1 MVLLSIYPIFNAA
14 YWQLQIKKMS
24 KRINIKRQILL
35 PIAAAGLLFTTA
47 SFQNDFFEIAK
58 QIEIFTEMYKQLN
71 MNYVDDTNPAELMD
85 NAIEGM
91 LEGLD
96 PYTVYWTEQ
105 EVEKSKINRR
115 GSYTGIG
122 ANVRTKEDAITI
134 IEPWKD
140 YPADKAGLKAGD
152 DIIEVDGIKISEYKD
167 NAGDLLQGSS
177 GTELTI
183 TYTRQGKTKTTT
195 LIREGVEVNAV
206 PFYEMA
212 TPEIGYVVLS
222 KFNEKASKETKAAI
236 KELKE
241 KGATKIILDLRGNP
255 GGLLSE
261 AVNVSNLF
269 IPKGKLITSTQ
280 SVVTKYNRTYLTK
293 RSEEFEGMPVAVL
306 INGRSASASEIVS
319 GSLQD
324 YDRAVIVGARSFGK
338 GLVQR
343 PKPLSYG
350 TQVKITISRYYTP
363 SGRCIQALDYWNRDE
378 NGDAVRTKKENYKA
392 FKTVN
397 SGRTVYDG
405 GGVEPDIKIESAA
418 YSPIT
423 TALLKENSIFD
434 YATAY
439 YYKHQFTSLD
449 EIQFSDADFQEFVS
463 WIEKRGFE
471 FETVTE
477 SAFAKAYQAATNEEL
492 DDDIKTSYNS
502 MLEAI
507 KKAKKKEVV
516 DKKAEIKS
524 LLTDEIVKR
533 YFYREGL
540 YNHQIKYN
548 PEIRAAIEV
557 LNDEG
562 KYQRIL
568 K

>member
-1 MVLLSIYPIFNAA
+1 
-14 YWQLQIKKMS
+14 MS
-24 KRINIKRQILL
+24 QKINIKRQILL

-71 MNYVDDTNPAELMD
+71 MNYVDDTNPADLMD

-122 ANVRTKEDAITI
+122 ANVRTKEDKITI

-152 DIIEVDGIKISEYKD
+152 DIIEIDGVKIKDYKE
-167 NAGDLLQGSS
+167 NAGDLLKGSA
-177 GTELTI
+177 GTELSI
-183 TYTRQGKTKTTT
+183 TYTRQGKNKTTT
-195 LIREGVEVNAV
+195 LKREGVEVNAV

-222 KFNEKASKETKAAI
+222 KFNEKASRETKAAI

-241 KGATKIILDLRGNP
+241 KGATKVILDLRGNP

-280 SVVTKYNRTYLTK
+280 SVVSKYNRTYLTK
-293 RSEEFEGMPVAVL
+293 RSEEFEGMKVAVL

-319 GSLQD
+319 GSIQD
-324 YDRAVIVGARSFGK
+324 YDRGVVIGARSFGK

-378 NGDAVRTKKENYKA
+378 NGDAVRTKKEDYKA

-405 GGVEPDIKIESAA
+405 GGVEPDINIESAV

-434 YATAY
+434 YATEY
-439 YYKHQFTSLD
+439 YYKHQFNSMD
-449 EIQFSDADFQEFVS
+449 EIQFTDADFQEFVS

-477 SAFAKAYQAATNEEL
+477 SAFAKAYQTAANEEL
-492 DDDIKTSYNS
+492 DDDIKNSYEIV
-502 MLEAI
+502 LENI
-507 KKAKKKEVV
+507 KTAKKKEVV

-533 YFYREGL
+533 YFYKEGL
-540 YNHQIKYN
+540 YNYQIKYN

-562 KYQRIL
+562 KYNRIL

>member
-1 MVLLSIYPIFNAA
+1 
-14 YWQLQIKKMS
+14 MS

-183 TYTRQGKTKTTT
+183 TYTRQGKTITTT
-195 LIREGVEVNAV
+195 LKREGVEVNAV

-439 YYKHQFTSLD
+439 YYKHQFNSLD
-449 EIQFSDADFQEFVS
+449 EIQISDADFQEFVS

-533 YFYREGL
+533 YFYKEGL

>member
-1 MVLLSIYPIFNAA
+1 
-14 YWQLQIKKMS
+14 MS
-24 KRINIKRQILL
+24 QKINIKRQILL

-71 MNYVDDTNPAELMD
+71 MNYVDDTNPADLMD

-122 ANVRTKEDAITI
+122 ANVRTKEDKITI

-152 DIIEVDGIKISEYKD
+152 DIIEIDGVKIKDYKE
-167 NAGDLLQGSS
+167 NAGDLLKGSA
-177 GTELTI
+177 GTELSI
-183 TYTRQGKTKTTT
+183 TYTRQGKNKTTT
-195 LIREGVEVNAV
+195 LKREGVEVNAV

-222 KFNEKASKETKAAI
+222 KFNEKASRETKAAI

-241 KGATKIILDLRGNP
+241 KGATKVILDLRGNP

-280 SVVTKYNRTYLTK
+280 SVVSKYNRTYLTK
-293 RSEEFEGMPVAVL
+293 RSEEFEGMKVAVL

-319 GSLQD
+319 GSIQD
-324 YDRAVIVGARSFGK
+324 YDRGVIIGARSFGK

-378 NGDAVRTKKENYKA
+378 NGDAVRTKKEDYKA

-405 GGVEPDIKIESAA
+405 GGVEPDINIESAV

-434 YATAY
+434 YATEY
-439 YYKHQFTSLD
+439 YYKHQFNSMD
-449 EIQFSDADFQEFVS
+449 EIQFTDADFQEFVS

-477 SAFAKAYQAATNEEL
+477 SAFAKAYQTAANEEL
-492 DDDIKTSYNS
+492 DDDIKNSYEI
-502 MLEAI
+502 MLENI
-507 KKAKKKEVV
+507 KTAKKKEVV

-533 YFYREGL
+533 YFYKEGL
-540 YNHQIKYN
+540 YNYQIKYN

-562 KYQRIL
+562 KYNRIL

>member
-1 MVLLSIYPIFNAA
+1 
-14 YWQLQIKKMS
+14 MS

-183 TYTRQGKTKTTT
+183 TYTRQGKTITTT
-195 LIREGVEVNAV
+195 LKREGVEVNAV

-212 TPEIGYVVLS
+212 TQEIGYVVLS

-280 SVVTKYNRTYLTK
+280 SVVAKYNKTYLTN

-434 YATAY
+434 YATTY
-439 YYKHQFTSLD
+439 YYKHQFNSLD
-449 EIQFSDADFQEFVS
+449 EIQISDADFQEFVS

-477 SAFAKAYQAATNEEL
+477 SAFAKAYQAATIEEL
-492 DDDIKTSYNS
+492 DDDIKTSYDS

-533 YFYREGL
+533 YFYKEGL

>member
-134 IEPWKD
+134 IEPWKN

-533 YFYREGL
+533 YFYKEGL

>member
-1 MVLLSIYPIFNAA
+1 
-14 YWQLQIKKMS
+14 MS
-24 KRINIKRQILL
+24 KKINIKRQILL

-71 MNYVDDTNPAELMD
+71 MNYVDDTNPADLMD

-91 LEGLD
+91 MEGLD

-122 ANVRTKEDAITI
+122 ANVRTFNDKIMI

-152 DIIEVDGIKISEYKD
+152 EIIEIDGVKIADYKE
-167 NAGDLLQGSS
+167 NAGDLLQGSQ
-177 GTELTI
+177 GTELSLK
-183 TYTRQGKTKTTT
+183 YTRQGKTRTTT
-195 LIREGVEVNAV
+195 LKREGVEVKAV

-212 TPEIGYVVLS
+212 TPDIGYVVLS
-222 KFNEKASKETKAAI
+222 KFNEKASRETKAAI
-236 KELKE
+236 KELQE
-241 KGATKIILDLRGNP
+241 KGAKKVILDLRGNP

-280 SVVTKYNRTYLTK
+280 SVVDKYNKTYLTK
-293 RSEEFEGMPVAVL
+293 RSEEFQGMPVAVL

-319 GSLQD
+319 GSIQD
-324 YDRAVIVGARSFGK
+324 YDRGVIIGARSFGK

-378 NGDAVRTKKENYKA
+378 NGDAVRTKKEDYKA

-405 GGVEPDIKIESAA
+405 GGVEPDITLESAA

-434 YATAY
+434 YATDY
-439 YYKHQFTSLD
+439 YYKHQYNSID
-449 EIQFSDADFQEFVS
+449 EIQFTDADFQDFVS

-477 SAFAKAYQAATNEEL
+477 SAFAKAYQSATNEEL
-492 DDDIKTSYNS
+492 DDDIKTSYDS
-502 MLEAI
+502 MLDAI
-507 KKAKKKEVV
+507 KKAKKKEVI
-516 DKKAEIKS
+516 DKKAELKS

-533 YFYREGL
+533 YFYKEGL
-540 YNHQIKYN
+540 YNYQIKYN

-557 LNDEG
+557 LNDEV
-562 KYQRIL
+562 KYLRIL

>member
-1 MVLLSIYPIFNAA
+1 
-14 YWQLQIKKMS
+14 MS

-122 ANVRTKEDAITI
+122 ANVRTKENAITI

-152 DIIEVDGIKISEYKD
+152 DIIEIDGIKISEYKD

-183 TYTRQGKTKTTT
+183 TYTRQGKTITTT
-195 LIREGVEVNAV
+195 LKREGVEVNAV

-439 YYKHQFTSLD
+439 YYKHQFNSLD
-449 EIQFSDADFQEFVS
+449 EIQISDADFQEFVS

-533 YFYREGL
+533 YFYKEGL

>member
-1 MVLLSIYPIFNAA
+1 
-14 YWQLQIKKMS
+14 MS
-24 KRINIKRQILL
+24 QKINIKRQILL

-71 MNYVDDTNPAELMD
+71 MNYVDDTNPADLMD

-122 ANVRTKEDAITI
+122 ANVRTKEDKITI

-152 DIIEVDGIKISEYKD
+152 DIIEIDGVKIKDYKE
-167 NAGDLLQGSS
+167 NAGDLLKGSA
-177 GTELTI
+177 GTELSI
-183 TYTRQGKTKTTT
+183 TYTRQGKNKTTT
-195 LIREGVEVNAV
+195 LKREGVEVNAV

-222 KFNEKASKETKAAI
+222 KFNEKASRETKAAI

-241 KGATKIILDLRGNP
+241 KGATKVILDLRGNP

-280 SVVTKYNRTYLTK
+280 SVVSKYNRTYLTK
-293 RSEEFEGMPVAVL
+293 RSEEFEGMKVAVL

-319 GSLQD
+319 GSIQD
-324 YDRAVIVGARSFGK
+324 YDRGVVIGARSFGK

-378 NGDAVRTKKENYKA
+378 NGDAVRTKKEDYKA

-405 GGVEPDIKIESAA
+405 GGVEPDINIESAV

-434 YATAY
+434 YATEY
-439 YYKHQFTSLD
+439 YYKHQFNSMD
-449 EIQFSDADFQEFVS
+449 EIQFTDADFQEFVS

-477 SAFAKAYQAATNEEL
+477 SAFAKAYQTAANEEL
-492 DDDIKTSYNS
+492 DDDIKNSYEIV
-502 MLEAI
+502 LENI
-507 KKAKKKEVV
+507 KTAKKKEIV

-533 YFYREGL
+533 YFYKEGL
-540 YNHQIKYN
+540 YNYQIKYN

-562 KYQRIL
+562 KYNRIL

>member
-1 MVLLSIYPIFNAA
+1 
-14 YWQLQIKKMS
+14 MS
-24 KRINIKRQILL
+24 KKINIKRQILL
-35 PIAAAGLLFTTA
+35 PIAAAGLLLSTA

-71 MNYVDDTNPAELMD
+71 MNYVDDTNPADLMD

-91 LEGLD
+91 MEGLD

-122 ANVRTKEDAITI
+122 ANVRTFDDKITI

-152 DIIEVDGIKISEYKD
+152 EIIEIDGVKIADYKE
-167 NAGDLLQGSS
+167 NAGDLLQGSE
-177 GTELTI
+177 GTELTLK
-183 TYTRQGKTKTTT
+183 YKRQGKTSTAT
-195 LIREGVEVNAV
+195 LKREGVEVKAV

-212 TPEIGYVVLS
+212 TPDIGYVVLS
-222 KFNEKASKETKAAI
+222 KFNQKASRETKAAI
-236 KELKE
+236 KELQE
-241 KGATKIILDLRGNP
+241 KGAKKVILDLRGNP

-280 SVVTKYNRTYLTK
+280 SVVAKYNKTYLTK

-319 GSLQD
+319 GSIQD
-324 YDRAVIVGARSFGK
+324 YDRGVIIGARSFGK

-378 NGDAVRTKKENYKA
+378 NGDAVRTKKEDYKA

-405 GGVEPDIKIESAA
+405 GGVEPDISLETAA

-434 YATAY
+434 YATDY
-439 YYKHQFTSLD
+439 YYKHQYNSID
-449 EIQFSDADFQEFVS
+449 EIQFTDADFEDFVS

-477 SAFAKAYQAATNEEL
+477 SAFAKAYQSATNEEL
-492 DDDIKTSYNS
+492 DDDIKTSYDT

-507 KKAKKKEVV
+507 KKAKKKEVI
-516 DKKAEIKS
+516 DKKAELKS

-533 YFYREGL
+533 YFYKEGL
-540 YNHQIKYN
+540 YNYQIKYN
-548 PEIRAAIEV
+548 PEIRTAIEV

-562 KYQRIL
+562 KYNRIL

>member
-105 EVEKSKINRR
+105 EIEKSKINRR

-502 MLEAI
+502 MLKAI
-507 KKAKKKEVV
+507 KIAKKKEVV

-533 YFYREGL
+533 YFYKEGL

>member
-502 MLEAI
+502 MLKAI
-507 KKAKKKEVV
+507 KIAKKKEVV

-533 YFYREGL
+533 YFYKEGL

>member
-1 MVLLSIYPIFNAA
+1 
-14 YWQLQIKKMS
+14 MS
-24 KRINIKRQILL
+24 KINFKRQILL
-35 PIAAAGLLFTTA
+35 PIAAAGLLFSTA

-71 MNYVDDTNPAELMD
+71 MNYVDDTNPADLMD
-85 NAIEGM
+85 GAIEGM
-91 LEGLD
+91 LEKLD

-105 EVEKSKINRR
+105 EVEKSKINSS

-122 ANVRTKEDAITI
+122 ANVRTQEDAIVI

-140 YPADKAGLKAGD
+140 NPADKAGLKAGD
-152 DIIEVDGIKISEYKD
+152 KIIEIDGVKIADYKD
-167 NAGDLLQGSS
+167 NAGDLLQGSK
-177 GTELTI
+177 GTEVTV
-183 TYTRQGKTKTTT
+183 TYLRQGKSQKAT
-195 LIREGVEVNAV
+195 LTRESVEVKAV
-206 PFYEMA
+206 PFYRLA
-212 TPEIGYVVLS
+212 TPDIGYVVLS
-222 KFNEKASKETKAAI
+222 KFNEKASRETKAAI
-236 KELKE
+236 KDLQEQ
-241 KGATKIILDLRGNP
+241 GAKKIILDLRGNP

-280 SVVTKYNRTYLTK
+280 SVVEKYNKTYLTP
-293 RSEEFEGMPVAVL
+293 RNEAFENMPVAVL

-363 SGRCIQALDYWNRDE
+363 SGRCIQALEYGKRDE
-378 NGDAVRTKKENYKA
+378 NGEAIRTKKEDYKA

-405 GGVEPDIKIESAA
+405 GGVAPDIKLESAV
-418 YSPIT
+418 YSSIT
-423 TALLKENSIFD
+423 TALLNENSIFD
-434 YATAY
+434 YATVY
-439 YYKHQFTSLD
+439 YYKHQYQNID
-449 EIQFSDADFQEFVS
+449 DIQLTDADFQDFVT
-463 WIEKRGFE
+463 WIEKRGFQ

-477 SAFAKAYQAATNEEL
+477 SAFAKAYQTATNEEL
-492 DDDIKTSYNS
+492 DDDIKISYNT

-507 KKAKKKEVV
+507 KKAKKREVI
-516 DKKAEIKS
+516 DKKIEIKS

-540 YNHQIKYN
+540 YDYQIKFN
-548 PEIRAAIEV
+548 PEIKAAIDV
-557 LNDEG
+557 LNNESE
-562 KYQRIL
+562 YQRIL

>member
-533 YFYREGL
+533 YFYKEGL

>member
-1 MVLLSIYPIFNAA
+1 
-14 YWQLQIKKMS
+14 MS

-122 ANVRTKEDAITI
+122 ANVRTKENAITI

-152 DIIEVDGIKISEYKD
+152 DIIEIDGIKISDYKD

-177 GTELTI
+177 GTELSI
-183 TYTRQGKTKTTT
+183 SYTRQGKTIKTT
-195 LIREGVEVNAV
+195 LKREGVEVNAV

-280 SVVTKYNRTYLTK
+280 SVVAKYNKTYLTN

-405 GGVEPDIKIESAA
+405 GGVEPDITIESAA

-477 SAFAKAYQAATNEEL
+477 SAFAKAYLAATNEEL

-533 YFYREGL
+533 YFYKEGL
-540 YNHQIKYN
+540 YNYQIKYS

-557 LNDEG
+557 LNDES

>member
-1 MVLLSIYPIFNAA
+1 
-14 YWQLQIKKMS
+14 
-24 KRINIKRQILL
+24 
-35 PIAAAGLLFTTA
+35 
-47 SFQNDFFEIAK
+47 
-58 QIEIFTEMYKQLN
+58 
-71 MNYVDDTNPAELMD
+71 VDDTNPAELMD

-502 MLEAI
+502 MLKAI
-507 KKAKKKEVV
+507 KIAKKKEVV

-533 YFYREGL
+533 YFYKEGL

>member
-1 MVLLSIYPIFNAA
+1 
-14 YWQLQIKKMS
+14 MS

-35 PIAAAGLLFTTA
+35 PIAAAGLLLTTA

-58 QIEIFTEMYKQLN
+58 QIEIFTEMYKQLH

-105 EVEKSKINRR
+105 EVEKSNINRR
-115 GSYTGIG
+115 GAYTGIG
-122 ANVRTKEDAITI
+122 ANVRTKKEAITI

-152 DIIEVDGIKISEYKD
+152 DIIEIDGIKVADYKD

-177 GTELTI
+177 GTALSI
-183 TYTRQGKTKTTT
+183 TYIRQGKTIKTT
-195 LIREGVEVNAV
+195 LKREGIEVNAV
-206 PFYEMA
+206 PFYDMA
-212 TPEIGYVVLS
+212 TPDIGYVVLS

-241 KGATKIILDLRGNP
+241 KGAAKIILDLRGNP

-280 SVVTKYNRTYLTK
+280 SVVAKYNKTYLTN
-293 RSEEFEGMPVAVL
+293 RDEEFKGMPVAVL

-378 NGDAVRTKKENYKA
+378 NGDAIRTKKENYQA
-392 FKTVN
+392 FQTVN

-405 GGVEPDIKIESAA
+405 GGVAPDITIASAA
-418 YSPIT
+418 YSPVT

-439 YYKHQFTSLD
+439 YYQHQFTSLD

-477 SAFAKAYQAATNEEL
+477 SAFAKAYQTAANEEL
-492 DDDIKTSYNS
+492 DDDIMNSYNS
-502 MLEAI
+502 ILETI
-507 KKAKKKEVV
+507 KNAKRKEIIN
-516 DKKAEIKS
+516 KKAEIKS

-533 YFYREGL
+533 YFYKEGL
-540 YNHQIKYN
+540 YKHQIKYN
-548 PEIRAAIEV
+548 PEIKAAIEV
-557 LNDEG
+557 LNDKS

>member
-1 MVLLSIYPIFNAA
+1 
-14 YWQLQIKKMS
+14 MS
-24 KRINIKRQILL
+24 KKINIKRQILL
-35 PIAAAGLLFTTA
+35 PIAAAGLLLSTA

-71 MNYVDDTNPAELMD
+71 MNYVDDTNPADLMD

-91 LEGLD
+91 MEGLD

-122 ANVRTKEDAITI
+122 ANVRTFDNKITI

-152 DIIEVDGIKISEYKD
+152 EIIEIDGVKIADYKE
-167 NAGDLLQGSS
+167 NAGDLLQGSE
-177 GTELTI
+177 GTELTLK
-183 TYTRQGKTKTTT
+183 YTRQGKTSTAT
-195 LIREGVEVNAV
+195 LKREGVEVKAV

-212 TPEIGYVVLS
+212 TPDIGYLVLS
-222 KFNEKASKETKAAI
+222 KFNEKASRETKAAI
-236 KELKE
+236 KELQE
-241 KGATKIILDLRGNP
+241 KGAKKVILDLRGNP

-280 SVVTKYNRTYLTK
+280 SVVAKYNKTYLTK

-319 GSLQD
+319 GSIQD
-324 YDRAVIVGARSFGK
+324 YDRGVIIGARSFGK

-378 NGDAVRTKKENYKA
+378 NGDAVRTKKEDYKA

-405 GGVEPDIKIESAA
+405 GGVEPDISLETAA

-434 YATAY
+434 YATDY
-439 YYKHQFTSLD
+439 YYKHQYNSID
-449 EIQFSDADFQEFVS
+449 EIQFTDADFQDFVS

-477 SAFAKAYQAATNEEL
+477 SAFAKAYQSATNEEL
-492 DDDIKTSYNS
+492 DDDIKTSYDT

-507 KKAKKKEVV
+507 KKAKKKEVI
-516 DKKAEIKS
+516 DKKAELKS

-533 YFYREGL
+533 YFYKEGL
-540 YNHQIKYN
+540 YNYQIKYN
-548 PEIRAAIEV
+548 PEIRTAIEV

-562 KYQRIL
+562 KYNRIL

>member
-1 MVLLSIYPIFNAA
+1 
-14 YWQLQIKKMS
+14 MS
-24 KRINIKRQILL
+24 QKINIKRQILL

-71 MNYVDDTNPAELMD
+71 MNYVDDTNPADLMD

-122 ANVRTKEDAITI
+122 ANVRTKEDKITI

-152 DIIEVDGIKISEYKD
+152 DIIEIDGVKIKDYKE
-167 NAGDLLQGSS
+167 NAGDLLKGSA
-177 GTELTI
+177 GTELSI
-183 TYTRQGKTKTTT
+183 TYTRQGKNKTTT
-195 LIREGVEVNAV
+195 LKREGVEVNAV

-222 KFNEKASKETKAAI
+222 KFNEKASRETKAAI

-241 KGATKIILDLRGNP
+241 KGATKVILDLRGNP

-280 SVVTKYNRTYLTK
+280 SVVSKYNRTYLTK
-293 RSEEFEGMPVAVL
+293 RSEEFEGMKVAVL

-319 GSLQD
+319 GSIQD
-324 YDRAVIVGARSFGK
+324 YDRGVVIGARSFGK

-378 NGDAVRTKKENYKA
+378 NGDAVRTKKEDYKA

-405 GGVEPDIKIESAA
+405 GGVEPDINIESAV

-423 TALLKENSIFD
+423 TALLKENSIFN
-434 YATAY
+434 YATEY
-439 YYKHQFTSLD
+439 YYKHKFNSMD
-449 EIQFSDADFQEFVS
+449 EIQFTDADFQEFVS

-477 SAFAKAYQAATNEEL
+477 SAFAKAYQTAANEEL
-492 DDDIKTSYNS
+492 DDDIKNSYEIV
-502 MLEAI
+502 LENI
-507 KKAKKKEVV
+507 KTAKKKEIV

-533 YFYREGL
+533 YFYKEGL
-540 YNHQIKYN
+540 YNYQIKYN

-562 KYQRIL
+562 KYNRIL